1 MICSQN
7 INDHLLLHY
16 SFDGNFNGES
26 VHVNNGNNHG
36 ATFTEDRFVNPHSA
50 CYIKGIDNYI
60 EFPNIRELKPDLPV
74 SMAFWIKYGSDSYM
88 DRAVLG
94 TSFEEDRN
102 AGVDCIHC
110 CHLIIRPY
118 FS

>member
-88 DRAVLG
+88 DRPFWELRLKKIEMLVSIVYIVV
-94 TSFEEDRN
+94 TR
-102 AGVDCIHC
+102 
-110 CHLIIRPY
+110 
-118 FS
+118 

>member
-1 MICSQN
+1 LICSQN

-50 CYIKGIDNYI
+50 CYIKGIDNTLNFQIFANRSQIYLFLWRFGLNTEVI
-60 EFPNIRELKPDLPV
+60 PI
-74 SMAFWIKYGSDSYM
+74 WIG
-88 DRAVLG
+88 RFGNFV
-94 TSFEEDRN
+94 
-102 AGVDCIHC
+102 
-110 CHLIIRPY
+110 
-118 FS
+118 